1 MKDDDNSDMF
11 RQRVL
16 NDIKLTV
23 DVEEWWQ
30 RNTQMTLW
38 VGEEIF
44 GKTSSKGP
52 PNDKRTWWWNVE
64 VAEVIKEKKLA
75 KKDYYKERS
84 N

>member
-30 RNTQMTLW
+30 RITQVTLW

-44 GKTSSKGP
+44 GKTSNKGP

-75 KKDYYKERS
+75 KKECYKERS